1 MWTQQKHWS
10 MDDLTKKH
18 LQDILSAI
26 EEIESFFGDKPK
38 LFDDFYSNLCL
49 RRAIE
54 RNIEIIGEAMNR
66 ILKTDKNIAITNS
79 RKIVDARNYIIHG
92 YDSLSADIL
101 WSMVINHLP
110 KLRNEVTTLLSYEWN
125 TLVKQE
131 FSLYFSLVRKKFFS
145 NWEIFFPNWEK
156 NTP

>member
-1 MWTQQKHWS
+1 
-10 MDDLTKKH
+10 MDDLIKKH
-18 LQDILSAI
+18 LQDILTAI

-38 LFDDFYSNLCL
+38 PFDDFYSNLCL

-66 ILKTDKNIAITNS
+66 ILKTDRNIAITNS

-110 KLRNEVTTLLSYEWN
+110 KLKNEVAALLDNE
-125 TLVKQE
+125 
-131 FSLYFSLVRKKFFS
+131 
-145 NWEIFFPNWEK
+145 
-156 NTP
+156 

>member
-1 MWTQQKHWS
+1 
-10 MDDLTKKH
+10 MDDLIKKH
-18 LQDILSAI
+18 LQDILTAI

-38 LFDDFYSNLCL
+38 LFDDFYSDLCL

-54 RNIEIIGEAMNR
+54 RDIEIIGEAMNR
-66 ILKTDKNIAITNS
+66 ILKADRNIAITNS

-110 KLRNEVTTLLSYEWN
+110 KLKKEVISLLN
-125 TLVKQE
+125 D
-131 FSLYFSLVRKKFFS
+131 
-145 NWEIFFPNWEK
+145 
-156 NTP
+156 

>member
-1 MWTQQKHWS
+1 
-10 MDDLTKKH
+10 MDDLIKKH
-18 LQDILSAI
+18 LQDILTAI

-38 LFDDFYSNLCL
+38 LFDDFYNNLCL

-92 YDSLSADIL
+92 YDSLSVDIL
-101 WSMVINHLP
+101 WSMVINHLS
-110 KLRNEVTTLLSYEWN
+110 KLKNEVTVLLNDE
-125 TLVKQE
+125 
-131 FSLYFSLVRKKFFS
+131 
-145 NWEIFFPNWEK
+145 
-156 NTP
+156 

>member
-1 MWTQQKHWS
+1 
-10 MDDLTKKH
+10 MDDLRKKH
-18 LQDILSAI
+18 LQDILIAI

-38 LFDDFYSNLCL
+38 LFEDFYSNLCL

-66 ILKTDKNIAITNS
+66 ILKTGRNIAITNS

-101 WSMVINHLP
+101 WSMVIVINHLP
-110 KLRNEVTTLLSYEWN
+110 KLKNEVTALLANE
-125 TLVKQE
+125 
-131 FSLYFSLVRKKFFS
+131 
-145 NWEIFFPNWEK
+145 
-156 NTP
+156 

>member
-1 MWTQQKHWS
+1 
-10 MDDLTKKH
+10 MDDLIKKH
-18 LQDILSAI
+18 LQDILTAI

-38 LFDDFYSNLCL
+38 LFDDFYNNLCL

-110 KLRNEVTTLLSYEWN
+110 KLKDEVKALLANE
-125 TLVKQE
+125 
-131 FSLYFSLVRKKFFS
+131 
-145 NWEIFFPNWEK
+145 
-156 NTP
+156 

>member
-1 MWTQQKHWS
+1 
-10 MDDLTKKH
+10 MDDLIKKH
-18 LQDILSAI
+18 LQDILTAI

-38 LFDDFYSNLCL
+38 LFEDFYSNLCL

-54 RNIEIIGEAMNR
+54 RDIEIIGEA
-66 ILKTDKNIAITNS
+66 INS

-110 KLRNEVTTLLSYEWN
+110 KLKNEVTALLANE
-125 TLVKQE
+125 
-131 FSLYFSLVRKKFFS
+131 
-145 NWEIFFPNWEK
+145 
-156 NTP
+156 

>member
-1 MWTQQKHWS
+1 
-10 MDDLTKKH
+10 MDDLIKKH
-18 LQDILSAI
+18 LQDILTAI

-38 LFDDFYSNLCL
+38 LFEDFYSNLCH

-66 ILKTDKNIAITNS
+66 ILKTDRNVAITNS

-110 KLRNEVTTLLSYEWN
+110 KLKIEVKTLLN
-125 TLVKQE
+125 NK
-131 FSLYFSLVRKKFFS
+131 
-145 NWEIFFPNWEK
+145 
-156 NTP
+156 

>member
-1 MWTQQKHWS
+1 
-10 MDDLTKKH
+10 MDDLIKKH
-18 LQDILSAI
+18 LHDILIAI

-66 ILKTDKNIAITNS
+66 ILKNDKNIAITNS

-101 WSMVINHLP
+101 WSMLINHLP
-110 KLRNEVTTLLSYEWN
+110 KLKNEVAALLDNE
-125 TLVKQE
+125 
-131 FSLYFSLVRKKFFS
+131 
-145 NWEIFFPNWEK
+145 
-156 NTP
+156 

>member
-1 MWTQQKHWS
+1 
-10 MDDLTKKH
+10 MDDLIKKH
-18 LQDILSAI
+18 LQDILPAI

-38 LFDDFYSNLCL
+38 LFDDFYNNLCL

-92 YDSLSADIL
+92 YDSLSVDIL

-110 KLRNEVTTLLSYEWN
+110 KLKNEVTVLLNDE
-125 TLVKQE
+125 
-131 FSLYFSLVRKKFFS
+131 
-145 NWEIFFPNWEK
+145 
-156 NTP
+156 

>member
-1 MWTQQKHWS
+1 
-10 MDDLTKKH
+10 MDDLIKKH
-18 LQDILSAI
+18 LQDILIAI

-66 ILKTDKNIAITNS
+66 ILKNDKNIAITNS

-110 KLRNEVTTLLSYEWN
+110 KLKNEVAALLDNE
-125 TLVKQE
+125 
-131 FSLYFSLVRKKFFS
+131 
-145 NWEIFFPNWEK
+145 
-156 NTP
+156 

>member
-1 MWTQQKHWS
+1 
-10 MDDLTKKH
+10 MDDLIKKH
-18 LQDILSAI
+18 LQDILTAI

-38 LFDDFYSNLCL
+38 LFDDFYNNLCL

-66 ILKTDKNIAITNS
+66 ILKTDRNIAITNS

-110 KLRNEVTTLLSYEWN
+110 KLKNEVVALLDNE
-125 TLVKQE
+125 
-131 FSLYFSLVRKKFFS
+131 
-145 NWEIFFPNWEK
+145 
-156 NTP
+156 